1 MLRMEYRLWPQW
13 LDCSGN
19 QPVLHECE
27 ALLRSGKVAGR
38 GQARLI
44 FVMGAPRAGAS
55 ALANRLQQYA
65 KRQGINFLALP
76 GAPWAGNV
84 NLRNHFL
91 QTLEVPL
98 VTDEFW
104 SNELVSRPYDAVV
117 ALRAYQAIFIDDGSD
132 YFTCGKSVKRRNFER
147 LFQLTE
153 FPVKCQVFVFGAS
166 SVLEPIAFLAERA
179 GLDVLRHYLLSMPND
194 DIYREF
200 IERLIARHR
209 QYRRVLDISVEIEAV
224 HRFSKGSVGVSADVV
239 RDLCCGMQII

>member
-1 MLRMEYRLWPQW
+1 MLRMEHRMRPQW

-27 ALLRSGKVAGR
+27 ALLRSSKVASS
-38 GQARLI
+38 GQARLV

-65 KRQGINFLALP
+65 KRQRINFLTLP
-76 GAPWAGNV
+76 GAPWGGNV

-117 ALRAYQAIFIDDGSD
+117 ALRAYQAIFIDDGPD
-132 YFTCGKSVKRRNFER
+132 YFTCGKSVKRQNLER

-153 FPVKCQVFVFGAS
+153 FPVKCQVFVFGVS
-166 SVLEPIAFLAERA
+166 SILEPIAFLAERA
-179 GLDVLRHYLLSMPND
+179 GFDVLRHHLLPMPND

-200 IERLIARHR
+200 IERLVARHR
-209 QYRRVLDISVEIEAV
+209 QYGRVSDFSLEIEAL
-224 HRFSKGSVGVSADVV
+224 HRFSKGSVGVSADIV
-239 RDLCCGMQII
+239 RDLCSGMQIV